1 MAKNTLIGQRRS
13 LVQDRDALRLAAAT
27 TLERIR
33 RDEDRVSAK
42 LKPLVGY
49 IADQLFS
56 PELTVGQLK
65 QACGVRDNSVALHFH
80 REVGQPP
87 HVYIS
92 RARIEIAM
100 TLMRQSNLPVW
111 RVSELLGYSSIQVF
125 SRAFFRLTGRRPLS
139 VRKEDRVEGD
149 LPSETFEHFEE
160 KVPLFEELVRRV
172 SHHELSDIEAAEL
185 VRRLLLAY
193 PPTRRGRARPTEDSE
208 TAPTAEGGAD
218 EETVL
223 SAS

>member
-1 MAKNTLIGQRRS
+1 MAKPALIGQRRS
-13 LVQDRDALRLAAAT
+13 LAADRDALRASASA

-33 RDEDRVSAK
+33 RDEDRVGVK

-49 IADQLFS
+49 IADHLFS

-65 QACGVRDNSVALHFH
+65 QACGIRDNSVALHFH

-92 RARIEIAM
+92 RARIEVAVA
-100 TLMRQSNLPVW
+100 LMRQSNLPVW

-139 VRKEDRVEGD
+139 VRKEDRSGGEHPAD
-149 LPSETFEHFEE
+149 ELEPIYEETL
-160 KVPLFEELVRRV
+160 PLFDDLLRRV
-172 SHHELSDIEAAEL
+172 TRHELTDSEAAEL
-185 VRRLLLAY
+185 IRRLLLSY
-193 PPTRRGRARPTEDSE
+193 PPTRRGSLRPAELDDDEEQLAE
-208 TAPTAEGGAD
+208 TA
-218 EETVL
+218 
-223 SAS
+223 